1 MIILLKKFGRL
12 NSKENAKIFDE
23 DSSYALLCS
32 LEIIGNNQE
41 FERKA
46 DIFTKRTIRKHV
58 VVTEVDT
65 PSEALALSISEKA
78 KVDLDYMEE
87 LTGLSKQD
95 IVKDLEGI
103 IFRNPDKSIGLDI
116 EKGVYE
122 TADEYLSGNVR
133 EKLASIER
141 ISSLGDE
148 FAKHYEINRKA
159 LKEVQPKD
167 LTASEITVR
176 LGATWIPTKDIEKFM
191 FETFETPGYNKWD
204 INVRFSPYT
213 ANWNIEG
220 KSVDKDNVRANMT
233 YGTKKI
239 NAYKILE
246 ETLNLKDVRVL
257 DKITDADGVERTVIN
272 KKRNHVST
280 AETGSY

>member
-1 MIILLKKFGRL
+1 
-12 NSKENAKIFDE
+12 
-23 DSSYALLCS
+23 
-32 LEIIGNNQE
+32 
-41 FERKA
+41 
-46 DIFTKRTIRKHV
+46 
-58 VVTEVDT
+58 
-65 PSEALALSISEKA
+65 
-78 KVDLDYMEE
+78 MEE

-272 KKRNHVST
+272 KKKKPC
-280 AETGSY
+280 